1 MGIEAFEKR
10 NQLSDLRKK
19 IVKVEKERL
28 RGVKTITLDE
38 VRNKLKRR
46 LR

>member
-10 NQLSDLRKK
+10 NQLLDLRKK

>member
-1 MGIEAFEKR
+1 MRIEAFEKR
-10 NQLSDLRKK
+10 NQLLDLRKK
-19 IVKVEKERL
+19 IVKAEKERL

-38 VRNKLKRR
+38 ARNKLKRR